1 MGSAVLT
8 AKKPR
13 ITSAKVSQIM
23 RPNATNTAPDLSFL
37 ENPLFWKTPYSRNQ
51 KLEKIH
57 KDESLRRTSPP
68 KLSKMTGLTALSQKP
83 QCSWRVEANPPVHPL
98 ETIMVEAFAPKSKED
113 EKVNVEKPRYR
124 TEKVKIQTKIANR
137 KMTTPMTT
145 TTISP
150 TEDQTPRLRSFAQL

>member
-1 MGSAVLT
+1 
-8 AKKPR
+8 
-13 ITSAKVSQIM
+13 
-23 RPNATNTAPDLSFL
+23 
-37 ENPLFWKTPYSRNQ
+37 
-51 KLEKIH
+51 
-57 KDESLRRTSPP
+57 
-68 KLSKMTGLTALSQKP
+68 MTGLTAPSQKP

-113 EKVNVEKPRYR
+113 EKVNVEKPRHR